1 MFFYLG
7 HSHTLRRDCIFLFII
22 AASKYRN
29 TYPMSTR
36 IIIADDHPLF
46 RNALCQ
52 AVKQV
57 VTDGDILECDSIDSL
72 ESLLAE
78 QSDIDLILLD
88 LRMPGANGFSG
99 LVLIRGQYPDIP
111 VVVISASDDHNI
123 MQRAMEYGIAGFIPK
138 ASDLSQIAAALQ
150 TILNGSLWLP
160 AQLPPSSDNTE
171 RAFAQRLK
179 TLTPQ
184 QLRVFMMLT
193 KGLLNKQI
201 ASEVNVS
208 EAPVRTHMTA
218 IFRKLGVRNRTQ
230 AVLAAGYLNIEEPTT

>member
-1 MFFYLG
+1 
-7 HSHTLRRDCIFLFII
+7 
-22 AASKYRN
+22 
-29 TYPMSTR
+29 MSTR

-57 VTDGDILECDSIDSL
+57 VPDADIMECDSISSL
-72 ESLLAE
+72 ETLLTA
-78 QSDIDLILLD
+78 QNDVDLILLD

-99 LVLIRGQYPDIP
+99 LVLIRRQHPDIP
-111 VVVISASDDHNI
+111 VVVISASDDHMI
-123 MQRAMEYGIAGFIPK
+123 MQRAIEYGASGFIPK
-138 ASDLSQIAAALQ
+138 ASDLSQIADALQ
-150 TILNGSLWLP
+150 TVMNGSLWLP
-160 AQLPPSSDNTE
+160 SVISQNPSNDE
-171 RAFAQRLK
+171 HEFAQRLK

-201 ASEVNVS
+201 AGQVNVS
-208 EAPVRTHMTA
+208 EATVRTHMTA

-230 AVLAAGYLNIEEPTT
+230 AVLAANYLKVDDQDR

>member
-1 MFFYLG
+1 MIGALTIPAV
-7 HSHTLRRDCIFLFII
+7 HT
-22 AASKYRN
+22 
-29 TYPMSTR
+29 MSTR

-57 VTDGDILECDSIDSL
+57 VTDADILECDSIDSL
-72 ESLLAE
+72 ESLLAT
-78 QSDIDLILLD
+78 QNDIDLILLD

-111 VVVISASDDHNI
+111 VVVISASDDHTI
-123 MQRAMEYGIAGFIPK
+123 MQRAMEYGISGFIPK

-150 TILNGSLWLP
+150 SILNGSLWLP
-160 AQLPPSSDNTE
+160 THLPQAADNTE

-201 ASEVNVS
+201 AGEVNVS
-208 EAPVRTHMTA
+208 EATVRTHMTA

-230 AVLAAGYLNIEEPTT
+230 AVLAAGYLNIEEPS

>member
-1 MFFYLG
+1 
-7 HSHTLRRDCIFLFII
+7 
-22 AASKYRN
+22 
-29 TYPMSTR
+29 MSTR

-52 AVKQV
+52 AVQQV
-57 VTDGDILECDSIDSL
+57 VPDATIMECDSIASL
-72 ESLLAE
+72 EALLAT
-78 QSDIDLILLD
+78 QSDTDLILLD

-99 LVLIRGQYPDIP
+99 LVLIRRQHPDIP
-111 VVVISASDDHNI
+111 VVVISASDDHMI
-123 MQRAMEYGIAGFIPK
+123 MQRAIEYGASGFIPK

-150 TILNGSLWLP
+150 TVMNGSLWLP
-160 AQLPPSSDNTE
+160 SPISQSASSDE
-171 RAFAQRLK
+171 HEFARRLK

-201 ASEVNVS
+201 AGQVNVS
-208 EAPVRTHMTA
+208 EATVRTHMTA

-230 AVLAAGYLNIEEPTT
+230 AVLAANYLNVDDQDR

>member
-1 MFFYLG
+1 
-7 HSHTLRRDCIFLFII
+7 
-22 AASKYRN
+22 
-29 TYPMSTR
+29 MSTR

-57 VTDGDILECDSIDSL
+57 VPDADILECDSISSL
-72 ESLLAE
+72 ETLLTA
-78 QSDIDLILLD
+78 QSDVDLILLD

-99 LVLIRGQYPDIP
+99 LVLIRRQHPDIP
-111 VVVISASDDHNI
+111 VVVISASDDHMI
-123 MQRAMEYGIAGFIPK
+123 MQRAIEYGASGFIPK
-138 ASDLSQIAAALQ
+138 ASDLSQIADALQ
-150 TILNGSLWLP
+150 TVMNGSLWLP
-160 AQLPPSSDNTE
+160 SVISQNPSNDE
-171 RAFAQRLK
+171 HEFAQRLK

-201 ASEVNVS
+201 AGQVNVS
-208 EAPVRTHMTA
+208 EATVRTHMTA

-230 AVLAAGYLNIEEPTT
+230 AVLAANYLNVDDQDR

>member
-1 MFFYLG
+1 
-7 HSHTLRRDCIFLFII
+7 
-22 AASKYRN
+22 
-29 TYPMSTR
+29 MSTR

-57 VTDGDILECDSIDSL
+57 VPDADIMECDSISSL
-72 ESLLAE
+72 ETLLTA
-78 QSDIDLILLD
+78 QNDVDLILLD

-99 LVLIRGQYPDIP
+99 LVLIRRQHPDIP
-111 VVVISASDDHNI
+111 VVVISASDDHMI
-123 MQRAMEYGIAGFIPK
+123 MQRAIEYGASGFIPK
-138 ASDLSQIAAALQ
+138 ASDLSQIADALQ
-150 TILNGSLWLP
+150 TVMNGSLWLP
-160 AQLPPSSDNTE
+160 SVISQNPSNDE
-171 RAFAQRLK
+171 HEFAQRLK

-201 ASEVNVS
+201 AGQVNVS
-208 EAPVRTHMTA
+208 EATVRTHMTA

-230 AVLAAGYLNIEEPTT
+230 AVLAANYLNVDDQDR